1 MNIDV
6 LELGPMENC
15 TYLVSEGKNA
25 LLIDPAYETIKQAQ
39 ELLTKRGLLTDKPSG
54 MIRLYT
60 TGERADLVAGAEKW
74 LAGQFTSCDHVDL

>member
-1 MNIDV
+1 MDDGV
-6 LELGPMENC
+6 
-15 TYLVSEGKNA
+15 

-39 ELLTKRGLLTDKPSG
+39 ELLTKHGLLTDKPSG

>member
-1 MNIDV
+1 MGDDV
-6 LELGPMENC
+6 
-15 TYLVSEGKNA
+15 

-39 ELLTKRGLLTDKPSG
+39 EVLTKRNLLTDKSSG
-54 MIRLYT
+54 TIRLYT